1 MIYDKL
7 IATAV
12 LVFASIVSLNIQ
24 PTAINVG
31 DDIME
36 PPSIELL
43 VGFDSMLHQQQEK
56 NVFKQSPDIIVH
68 TKSKNPIEHYGIV
81 FKHGDISWLPQLAS
95 QAGWPE
101 DTWHQLGQI
110 ILRESGGCPNRK
122 GGDQVNSNCRITN
135 VSEWN
140 HRSDTGLTQINGVN
154 YNMKRNRWAAVCL
167 QIDVCT
173 QEPLLDPLV
182 NLKAAKVLYDLL
194 GWDPWDPCAWGPEYA
209 SRCKKSKKP

>member
-1 MIYDKL
+1 MRTIKRLFVYTLIIYTSIWATFAYAQSAEAPAPSDAH
-7 IATAV
+7 IAKPTIVERVEYQSV
-12 LVFASIVSLNIQ
+12 LK
-24 PTAINVG
+24 P
-31 DDIME
+31 
-36 PPSIELL
+36 
-43 VGFDSMLHQQQEK
+43 
-56 NVFKQSPDIIVH
+56 
-68 TKSKNPIEHYGIV
+68 KSGVNHYGIQ

-95 QAGWPE
+95 QAGWPK

-154 YNMKRNRWAAVCL
+154 YNMKRNKWAAVCL

-209 SRCKKSKKP
+209 NKCKKMKP